1 MITLLN
7 EEANGVYII
16 CATPFKSDG
25 SIDYSSTDSLV
36 EFYLEKGVS
45 GITVLGMMGEADK
58 MSVDET
64 KSFMTYVVKRVNNRV
79 PIIVGISAAGLNN
92 LGAMAKAS
100 MDAGCCGVMI
110 APPNGLKT
118 EDVIL
123 QYFYQVFDSIGENT
137 PVCYQD
143 YPQSTNT
150 FISVETVNRLI
161 REFDQFVMF
170 KHEECPGLAKLSRL
184 RETFAKDETLRK
196 VSILVGNGGLYLP
209 EELSRGADGA
219 MTGFSFP
226 EMLVE
231 VVTLFSS
238 GSIEVAKDIFD
249 AYMPLV
255 RYEQQPGFGLAV
267 RKEILRRRGA
277 IKDGMTR
284 KPGAKLN
291 KLDHEELSLLLG
303 RLQERLAK
311 MS

>member
-36 EFYLEKGVS
+36 EFYSDKGVS

-118 EDVIL
+118 EEVIL

-161 REFDQFVMF
+161 REFDQFYKTNRIYEPILVWVRGDEDIR
-170 KHEECPGLAKLSRL
+170 KTADILL
-184 RETFAKDETLRK
+184 RSGPTVLLRK
-196 VSILVGNGGLYLP
+196 FVLFNEVDKPDPRAGFYVSF
-209 EELSRGADGA
+209 LS
-219 MTGFSFP
+219 S
-226 EMLVE
+226 
-231 VVTLFSS
+231 
-238 GSIEVAKDIFD
+238 
-249 AYMPLV
+249 
-255 RYEQQPGFGLAV
+255 
-267 RKEILRRRGA
+267 
-277 IKDGMTR
+277 
-284 KPGAKLN
+284 
-291 KLDHEELSLLLG
+291 
-303 RLQERLAK
+303 
-311 MS
+311 